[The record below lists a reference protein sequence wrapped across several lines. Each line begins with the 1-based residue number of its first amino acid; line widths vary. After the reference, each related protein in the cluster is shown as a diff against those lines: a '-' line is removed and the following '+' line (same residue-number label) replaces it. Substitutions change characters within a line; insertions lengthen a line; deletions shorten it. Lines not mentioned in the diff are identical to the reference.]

1 MDEVKKFIFNNI
13 FFFLIF
19 CLFFLLLPYLK
30 PTVGIDFISKTL
42 HVDSKTVRFFFFFF
56 FFFKKK
62 NYKNKNKIITL
73 GHSRIRKIQKLNT
86 KLRSGLG
93 RRYNSL

>member
-42 HVDSKTVRFFFFFF
+42 HVDSKTVK
-56 FFFKKK
+56 KKK
-62 NYKNKNKIITL
+62 NKNKNKIITIN
-73 GHSRIRKIQKLNT
+73 GKKWKVCPKN
-86 KLRSGLG
+86 
-93 RRYNSL
+93 